1 MIDSNKSRYG
11 RHYDC
16 SLPYEIRLETEMYRT
31 GKTLT
36 EVLEELDPSNKYHGT
51 ALEGLDA
58 FSRQL
63 KRFDIKVSGSQSDI
77 VDKFFKNNQTAI
89 LFPEFV
95 RRCVEAGMSENP
107 IVEDIVAVTTNIDGM
122 DYRSISAQEEKYNI
136 DYIPAF
142 QVKTNTNLCEIHKRG
157 RCLTASYEALR
168 FQRISVFSVMLK
180 QIGQYIC
187 KQQLSDALS
196 LIQSLHIN
204 ETPLDNYGLVG
215 AQDIH
220 SIALQLHDN
229 GGFDLNVLLCP
240 MKIMPK
246 LKEYFGDLLKY
257 ENGQIY
263 LNHIRVIPS
272 FDSLADQIVGL
283 DRNYAIEMVECGG
296 VNVDYE
302 KLIDRQFEKSAIY
315 CCTGFSLI
323 NPKAIA
329 IKYYR

>member
-1 MIDSNKSRYG
+1 MVNLYSSYNANSHRN
-11 RHYDC
+11 YDEI
-16 SLPYEIRLETEMYRT
+16 SLEIGMYKT
-31 GKTLT
+31 DKTLT
-36 EVLEELDPSNKYHGT
+36 EILEELDHSDNYKGT

-77 VDKFFKNNQTAI
+77 VDKFFENDQTAI
-89 LFPEFV
+89 LFPEYV

-122 DYRSISAQEEKYNI
+122 DYRSISAQEEKYSI

-142 QVKTNTNLCEIHKRG
+142 QVKTNNNLCKIHKRG

-180 QIGQYIC
+180 QIGQYIR
-187 KQQLSDALS
+187 KQQLCDAFS
-196 LIQSLHIN
+196 LIQPLHNN
-204 ETPLDNYGLVG
+204 ETPLNNYGLVEE
-215 AQDIH
+215 QDIH
-220 SIALQLHDN
+220 SIALQLYNN

-240 MKIMPK
+240 MTIMPK
-246 LKEYFGDLLKY
+246 LKERFGDLFKY

-263 LNHIRVIPS
+263 FNNIRVIPS
-272 FDSLADQIVGL
+272 FDYFVDQIVGL
-283 DRNYAIEMVECGG
+283 DRNYAIEMVECDG

-302 KLIDRQFEKSAIY
+302 KLINRQFERAAIY
-315 CCTGFSLI
+315 CYAGFSLI